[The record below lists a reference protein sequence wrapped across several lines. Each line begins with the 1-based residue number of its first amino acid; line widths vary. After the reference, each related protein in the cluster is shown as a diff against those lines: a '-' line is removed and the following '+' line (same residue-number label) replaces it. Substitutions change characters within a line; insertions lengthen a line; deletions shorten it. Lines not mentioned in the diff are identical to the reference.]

1 MQYCPNCGAA
11 VEGRFCAKCG
21 TPMAAAGGAAPPPP
35 PPGYAPGPM
44 PGAPPQ
50 QAYVPPQQGYVPPQ
64 QQYGPPQPQGLG
76 MEENLA
82 AALCYIPIVGLI
94 FLLIAPYNKNKTI
107 RFHAWQSLL
116 YAVAWF
122 VIMFA
127 LVIIRIILPFA
138 GLWMVWS
145 LLTRMV
151 ELVLFLGLIFAAV
164 KAYQRERL
172 FLPIIGPIAEK
183 QA

>member
-1 MQYCPNCGAA
+1 MVYCPNCGAP

-21 TPMAAAGGAAPPPP
+21 SPVAAAGSAA
-35 PPGYAPGPM
+35 APGPT
-44 PGAPPQ
+44 PGPAPDAPPQPGYVPPQ
-50 QAYVPPQQGYVPPQ
+50 QAYVPPRA
-64 QQYGPPQPQGLG
+64 PQGLG

-94 FLLIAPYNKNKTI
+94 FLLIEPYNKNRTI

-116 YAVAWF
+116 YFAAWF
-122 VIMFA
+122 VIMIG
-127 LVIIRIILPFA
+127 LGILRVVLGF
-138 GLWMVWS
+138 GGMWMMWS
-145 LLTRMV
+145 LLTRLV
-151 ELVLFLGLIFAAV
+151 ELAMFLGLIFAAV